1 MPANYLHGVETIEIT
16 KGPVPVREVKSA
28 VIFLVGTAPV
38 HLTKPEGV
46 SESDWYEQ
54 TVNNPILILRREDG
68 IKYFGDATPGYTI
81 PYALDAIFDHSGS
94 TIIVV
99 NVFDPRVHKN
109 SSNQPDPSTV
119 TSADVI
125 GTFDSTTGRRTGLKI
140 AEELYS
146 RFGFTAKIILCPVFC
161 ESPSVATEMIALC
174 ENHRALALIDAPVG
188 LTVQQVL
195 NARGAGGQLNTSAY
209 RAVICYPH
217 LKVYDTAT
225 NSERLE
231 PFSQRLAGVI
241 AKVDHE
247 EGYWYSPSNHE
258 ILGIIGVERPITA
271 AVNDPNTEANVLNE
285 NGIVTVFNSFGTG
298 YRVWGNR
305 SAAWP
310 TKSDPK
316 NFISVRRTA
325 DIIAESIEYAT
336 LQFLDKPITVAV
348 DGVLSMVN
356 AFIRTLIG
364 RGALVDGKCYFLK
377 DKNPPDQLANGHL
390 TFTYEIMPPTPAERI
405 TFEQVINIE
414 MLKKLTGG

>member
-1 MPANYLHGVETIEIT
+1 MANYLHGVETIEVV

-81 PYALDAIFDHSGS
+81 PYALDAIFDHGGS

-99 NVFDPRVHKN
+99 NVFDPRVHKVD
-109 SSNQPDPSTV
+109 NQPDPSAV
-119 TSADVI
+119 TQADII
-125 GTFDSTTGRRTGLKI
+125 GTFDATTGKRTGLKI

-146 RFGFTAKIILCPVFC
+146 RFGFTAKLLLVPVYSQ
-161 ESPSVATEMIALC
+161 SPSVMAEMIAVA
-174 ENHRALALIDAPVG
+174 ENRRALALIDAPAG
-188 LTVQQVL
+188 LAVQQVI
-195 NARGAGGQLNTSAY
+195 NARGAGGQLNTSSY

-225 NSERLE
+225 NTERLE

-271 AVNDPNTEANVLNE
+271 AINDPNTEANILNE

-377 DKNPPDQLANGHL
+377 DKNPETELANGHL

-414 MLKKLTGG
+414 MLKKLVGG